1 MLLKT
6 LKQMKK
12 TQLLS
17 VAIMAFAVT
26 FLMTACKKNASVE
39 TGNVSGK
46 QELTLYLTDG
56 PGLFDHVYIDILS
69 VKVLVDTSSDTR
81 KHDNDDWD
89 RRGGDDKKK
98 DSSFVW
104 ENLNIKPGVYDI
116 LKFRNGT
123 DTLLATAGITKGSI
137 RLIKIELGTNNS
149 VMKDSISYPVALRPG
164 SLNYI
169 LIKLQGNE
177 CDQFVPGKS
186 RLWLDFD
193 ITRSIIQENNNKFYL
208 KPVFHFY
215 TIKNTGSLFGRVGP
229 KESFPVVTVYN
240 DKDTSYALPDKEGY
254 FKLRGLKDGTYSVFF
269 NASNGYLDST
279 IRNVLVKAPGE
290 TSVGVIKLRN

>member
-46 QELTLYLTDG
+46 QEITLYLTDG

-89 RRGGDDKKK
+89 RRGGDD
-98 DSSFVW
+98 
-104 ENLNIKPGVYDI
+104 
-116 LKFRNGT
+116 
-123 DTLLATAGITKGSI
+123 
-137 RLIKIELGTNNS
+137 
-149 VMKDSISYPVALRPG
+149 
-164 SLNYI
+164 
-169 LIKLQGNE
+169 
-177 CDQFVPGKS
+177 
-186 RLWLDFD
+186 
-193 ITRSIIQENNNKFYL
+193 NK
-208 KPVFHFY
+208 
-215 TIKNTGSLFGRVGP
+215 
-229 KESFPVVTVYN
+229 
-240 DKDTSYALPDKEGY
+240 
-254 FKLRGLKDGTYSVFF
+254 
-269 NASNGYLDST
+269 
-279 IRNVLVKAPGE
+279 
-290 TSVGVIKLRN
+290 